1 MRKADSGWRDSY
13 LAAWHSGHGF
23 DVPAAGV
30 TLPMVEYDRG
40 VPVGI
45 VNYIRRGH
53 MLPGGPDVAA
63 AYMAY
68 SRLYRSDGAP
78 LPFLTCQY
86 DPSNWAMRL
95 FPHNLAAK
103 RLLDAKDWV
112 PVTEYEYVAKLYELR
127 GRYIADELDAS
138 VVLNSGP
145 WSRFV
150 RSGQFTRPEVWPGEF
165 MSQRRRE
172 YEPEHQTRF
181 SQRNP
186 CVDADLTVVGRDGYL
201 ALVVDYKASGTR
213 TARGTNSQAL
223 SSLFTGYE
231 DSRRAVPA
239 MMVQYAPQNAAW
251 GVRVH
256 PLNLAAQQ
264 HLAFA
269 LGHTGAPVD
278 LLAEVIGD
286 AGEPDAWHE
295 LSESQWL
302 DVLRVARDL

>member
-13 LAAWHSGHGF
+13 LAEWHSGHGF

-40 VPVGI
+40 VPVGV
-45 VNYIRRGH
+45 VNYLRRGH

-63 AYMAY
+63 TYTAY
-68 SRLYRSDGAP
+68 SRLYRLDGAP

-103 RLLDAKDWV
+103 QLLDAKDWV

-186 CVDADLTVVGRDGYL
+186 CVDMDLAVVGRDGHL

-223 SSLFTGYE
+223 SSLFTGHE
-231 DSRRAVPA
+231 GSLRTVPA

-278 LLAEVIGD
+278 LLAEVIGE